1 MPEHMWIMFF
11 AGLATSLGPAL
22 VALKVTS
29 RRAWRNGYEQ
39 GCDDEAESCALVPAR
54 QVPADWPEPVSDF
67 KNPPKGWNVTESAL
81 AALARPYYEPL
92 ARGAGAIPTP
102 VTTAPCSGDDGRM
115 TLKGDSPGPGN
126 CPCCGSAL
134 RDVRDDAPF
143 CWDCG
148 LYACD
153 PAADCDNEDHKPA
166 MDFVF
171 IPANPG
177 PPPATIFDD
186 LITCWPQL
194 ATPLDSPPGGV
205 APEPSAPA
213 PGTDMGAGPDNPGS
227 WQPGAEVKPP
237 APELAPGRDVPGHD
251 PGAGAEF
258 TLTQALAD
266 PDPIFG
272 ALDDTGAFALIEF
285 ELRHLKVLAAE
296 GFKLTPWKEART

>member
-1 MPEHMWIMFF
+1 MNATLWVIWIALAVLLFCV
-11 AGLATSLGPAL
+11 GLTIGSQCFPSEQRLDG
-22 VALKVTS
+22 
-29 RRAWRNGYEQ
+29 AWRDGYER
-39 GCDDEAESCALVPAR
+39 GCDDELASCAPCDRPHA
-54 QVPADWPEPVSDF
+54 PPWDDTAD
-67 KNPPKGWNVTESAL
+67 AL
-81 AALARPYYEPL
+81 AERAAPYYEPL
-92 ARGAGAIPTP
+92 VRA
-102 VTTAPCSGDDGRM
+102 DGNVYGVPI
-115 TLKGDSPGPGN
+115 L
-126 CPCCGSAL
+126 
-134 RDVRDDAPF
+134 DAP
-143 CWDCG
+143 
-148 LYACD
+148 
-153 PAADCDNEDHKPA
+153 
-166 MDFVF
+166 DFVF
-171 IPANPG
+171 VPANPG

-213 PGTDMGAGPDNPGS
+213 PGTVMGAGPDNPGS

-272 ALDDTGAFALIEF
+272 ALDDTGVFALIEF